1 MTSGRLQQA
10 SQQFA
15 CAVTSSLRSQRSA
28 PLHARI
34 DLDVWRYIVCGK
46 GIPSEHHGHHLYGKN
61 DFAKFK
67 YLPSNWWYNLDD
79 GGNGTA
85 VDFPLK
91 AKPILSWSPKTF
103 LKTDKGMVEAKR
115 FPTEKVCLTIIRKS
129 CTAEQI

>member
-1 MTSGRLQQA
+1 MTSERLQQA

-15 CAVTSSLRSQRSA
+15 CAITSALRSQRSA
-28 PLHARI
+28 PLHASI

-61 DFAKFK
+61 DFSKFK

-79 GGNGTA
+79 DGNGTA

-115 FPTEKVCLTIIRKS
+115 FPIEKVCLTIIRKS